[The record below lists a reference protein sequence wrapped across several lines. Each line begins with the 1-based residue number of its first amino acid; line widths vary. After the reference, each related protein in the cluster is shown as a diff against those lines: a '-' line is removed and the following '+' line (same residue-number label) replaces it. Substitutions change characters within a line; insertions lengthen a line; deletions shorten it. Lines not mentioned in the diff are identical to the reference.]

1 MPVGEWLIALVA
13 VVAIVILSIVVFVIC
28 RCWKNKRNKGGH
40 RKSATWPNG
49 MKGTYKDPGE
59 KEQGQC
65 KGENDSNQ
73 LEYV

>member
-13 VVAIVILSIVVFVIC
+13 VVAIIILSIVVFVIC
-28 RCWKNKRNKGGH
+28 RCWKNKRIKSGR
-40 RKSATWPNG
+40 RKSATWPNE
-49 MKGTYKDPGE
+49 MKETYKDPGK
-59 KEQGQC
+59 KEQGRG